1 MQCSVVTA
9 WKSALRGR
17 RMMSAL
23 WDPLYGSVSGK
34 STNHYFS
41 PQLSTWKWLHHM
53 NGAAGQQPT
62 TSSLNSG
69 EERLCASPQATE
81 TTLCF
86 ISIQNCQIN
95 NGDSQRLLCKT
106 ELLNDNKMNVTNAFP
121 LTYYCYYLYFFRASA
136 FQFKRNMIIF
146 GKHCTSAKLQIYC
159 LKKVRGV
166 VFSGYQAL

>member
-1 MQCSVVTA
+1 MKA

-69 EERLCASPQATE
+69 EEWLCTLPRATE
-81 TTLCF
+81 TALCF
-86 ISIQNCQIN
+86 TSTQSCQIN
-95 NGDSQRLLCKT
+95 NDDSQRLLCKT
-106 ELLNDNKMNVTNAFP
+106 ELLTNNKINVTNTFSS
-121 LTYYCYYLYFFRASA
+121 YLLLLLS
-136 FQFKRNMIIF
+136 QFLWAWHQKCLLVQEEYI
-146 GKHCTSAKLQIYC
+146 TSAKLQIC
-159 LKKVRGV
+159 LLFGGV
-166 VFSGYQAL
+166 FCFCFFFVFSGY